1 MARQGMTAWQ
11 IAGKVLAVIAI
22 LVVVAGIIAVAVAG
36 IWSLATDLSFVEVWQ
51 TWFNCLPAEETAEVI
66 DKGEEVV
73 ATFLR

>member
-51 TWFNCLPAEETAEVI
+51 TWFNCLPEETAEVI
-66 DKGEEVV
+66 ENGGEVV

>member
-1 MARQGMTAWQ
+1 MAKRGMSALE
-11 IAGKVLAVIAI
+11 IVGKVLAVIAI

-51 TWFNCLPAEETAEVI
+51 TWFNRLPAEKTVEVI
-66 DKGEEVV
+66 DKGGEVV